1 MFEIF
6 KLNKKK
12 KELEEQIAQLK
23 ADISSMQTEIDNYDE
38 HRQIA
43 AHQYENTMR
52 SAKAAQSVLDALNGK
67 IHVIEEMQDYNI
79 PYYQDSL
86 DELEHKRY
94 ELQSKIESAVNTGL
108 YRIEQGYTLNGSD
121 RRGKEMQ
128 DVYGRGLCYAMSGYI
143 DSKEKSVT
151 IGNVVKSKELIKNK
165 FNSYQSK
172 ANKVGLALNS
182 EYVKARLDMFDI
194 NLAIKVKQKEEKAR
208 IREEKRRLREQEQL
222 LADIARERA
231 KLLEEK
237 KAMNIAFDKA
247 LTDDERNRIKYQL
260 ASIDKRLDSIAYRES
275 HSKAGWLY
283 VITSPSLPG
292 LTKIGCTRRL
302 NPSIRIKELS
312 SSSLPEP
319 FHAHCFVFS
328 DDCFE
333 LENNIHKYFDKE
345 RVNPDREFF
354 RIEPKEAIDVLKE
367 IFNVDVHFVDEDCDE
382 NEEDCADEG

>member
-382 NEEDCADEG
+382 NEEDE

>member
-23 ADISSMQTEIDNYDE
+23 ADISSMQAEIDNYDE
-38 HRQIA
+38 HLQIA

-52 SAKAAQSVLDALNGK
+52 SAKAAQSVLDTLNGK

-143 DSKEKSVT
+143 DNKEKSVT
-151 IGNVVKSKELIKNK
+151 TGNVAKSKELIKNK

-172 ANKVGLALNS
+172 ANKVGLALNA
-182 EYVKARLDMFDI
+182 EYVKARLDMLDI

-208 IREEKRRLREQEQL
+208 IREEKRRLKEQEQL

-247 LTDDERNRIKYQL
+247 LTDDERNRIKSQL

-367 IFNVDVHFVDEDCDE
+367 IFHVDVHFVDEDCDE
-382 NEEDCADEG
+382 NEEDE

>member
-52 SAKAAQSVLDALNGK
+52 SAKAAQSVLDTLNGK

-128 DVYGRGLCYAMSGYI
+128 DVYGRGLIYSCNAYI

-151 IGNVVKSKELIKNK
+151 TGNIAKSKELIKNK

-172 ANKVGLALNS
+172 ANKVGLALNA
-182 EYVKARLDMFDI
+182 EYVKARLDMLDI

-247 LTDDERNRIKYQL
+247 LTDDERNRIKSQL

-354 RIEPKEAIDVLKE
+354 RIEPKDAIDVLKE

-382 NEEDCADEG
+382 NEEDE

>member
-12 KELEEQIAQLK
+12 KELEERITELSAIIAKQQEDVTVTRLNIDLLHKEEKKAQTAVLTVQNQL
-23 ADISSMQTEIDNYDE
+23 DVI
-38 HRQIA
+38 
-43 AHQYENTMR
+43 
-52 SAKAAQSVLDALNGK
+52 NGK
-67 IHVIEEMQDYNI
+67 IHAIEEMQDYNI

-143 DSKEKSVT
+143 DNKEKSVT
-151 IGNVVKSKELIKNK
+151 TGNVAKSKELIKNK

-182 EYVKARLDMFDI
+182 EYVKARLDMLDI

-247 LTDDERNRIKYQL
+247 LTDDERNRIKSQL
-260 ASIDKRLDSIAYRES
+260 ASIDKRLDSIAYREA

-283 VITSPSLPG
+283 VISSPSLPG
-292 LTKIGCTRRL
+292 LVKIGCTRRL
-302 NPSIRIKELS
+302 NPALRVRELS

-319 FHAHCFVFS
+319 YHAHCFVFS

-367 IFNVDVHFVDEDCDE
+367 IFNVDVHFVDDDEEMEDYDDA
-382 NEEDCADEG
+382 N

>member
-52 SAKAAQSVLDALNGK
+52 SAKEAQSVLDALNGK

-108 YRIEQGYTLNGSD
+108 YRIEQGYTLNDSA

-128 DVYGRGLCYAMSGYI
+128 DVYGRGLIYSCNAYI

-151 IGNVVKSKELIKNK
+151 TGNIAKSKELIKNK

-172 ANKVGLALNS
+172 ANKVGLALNA
-182 EYVKARLDMFDI
+182 EYVKARLDMLDI

-208 IREEKRRLREQEQL
+208 IREEKRRLKEQEQL

-237 KAMNIAFDKA
+237 K
-247 LTDDERNRIKYQL
+247 Q
-260 ASIDKRLDSIAYRES
+260 
-275 HSKAGWLY
+275 
-283 VITSPSLPG
+283 
-292 LTKIGCTRRL
+292 
-302 NPSIRIKELS
+302 
-312 SSSLPEP
+312 
-319 FHAHCFVFS
+319 
-328 DDCFE
+328 
-333 LENNIHKYFDKE
+333 
-345 RVNPDREFF
+345 
-354 RIEPKEAIDVLKE
+354 
-367 IFNVDVHFVDEDCDE
+367 
-382 NEEDCADEG
+382 

>member
-12 KELEEQIAQLK
+12 KELEEQIAQLEK
-23 ADISSMQTEIDNYDE
+23 QIEDKKDDIECIKLDTELFTAERDR
-38 HRQIA
+38 HRQEA
-43 AHQYENTMR
+43 LE
-52 SAKAAQSVLDALNGK
+52 AQSALDTLNGK

-151 IGNVVKSKELIKNK
+151 TGNIAKSKELIKTK

-172 ANKVGLALNS
+172 ANKVGLALNA
-182 EYVKARLDMFDI
+182 EYVKARLDILDI
-194 NLAIKVKQKEEKAR
+194 NLAIKVKQKEERAR

-247 LTDDERNRIKYQL
+247 LTDDERNRIKSQL
-260 ASIDKRLDSIAYRES
+260 ASIDKRLDSIAYREA

-283 VITSPSLPG
+283 VISSPSLPG
-292 LTKIGCTRRL
+292 LVKLGCTRRL
-302 NPSIRIKELS
+302 NPALRVRELS

-319 FHAHCFVFS
+319 YHAHCFVFS

-367 IFNVDVHFVDEDCDE
+367 IFNVDVHFVDENCDE
-382 NEEDCADEG
+382 NEEDE

>member
-23 ADISSMQTEIDNYDE
+23 ADISSMQAEIDNYDE

-52 SAKAAQSVLDALNGK
+52 SAKAAQSVLDALNGR

-86 DELEHKRY
+86 DELEHRRY
-94 ELQSKIESAVNTGL
+94 QLQDKIESAVNTGL
-108 YRIEQGYTLNGSD
+108 YRIEQGYTLNDSA

-128 DVYGRGLCYAMSGYI
+128 DVYGRGLVYAMSGYI
-143 DSKEKSVT
+143 DNKEKSVT
-151 IGNVVKSKELIKNK
+151 TGNIAKSKELIKNK

-172 ANKVGLALNS
+172 ANKVGLALNA
-182 EYVKARLDMFDI
+182 EYVKARIEMLDI
-194 NLAIKVKQKEEKAR
+194 NLAIKVKQKKEKAR

-231 KLLEEK
+231 RLLEEK

-247 LTDDERNRIKYQL
+247 LTDDERNRIKSQL
-260 ASIDKRLDSIAYRES
+260 ASIDKRLDSIAYREA

-283 VITSPSLPG
+283 VISSPSLSG
-292 LTKIGCTRRL
+292 LVKLGCTRRL
-302 NPSIRIKELS
+302 NPALRVRELS

-319 FHAHCFVFS
+319 YRAHCFVFS

-382 NEEDCADEG
+382 NEEDE

>member
-128 DVYGRGLCYAMSGYI
+128 DVYGRGLIYSCNAYI

-151 IGNVVKSKELIKNK
+151 TGNIAKSKELIKNK

-172 ANKVGLALNS
+172 ANKVGLALNA
-182 EYVKARLDMFDI
+182 EYVKARLDMLDI

-247 LTDDERNRIKYQL
+247 LTDDERNRIKSQL
-260 ASIDKRLDSIAYRES
+260 ASIDKRLDSIAYREA

-283 VITSPSLPG
+283 VISSPSLPG
-292 LTKIGCTRRL
+292 LVKLGCTRRL
-302 NPSIRIKELS
+302 NPALRVRELS

-319 FHAHCFVFS
+319 YHAHCFVFS

-367 IFNVDVHFVDEDCDE
+367 IFNVDVHFVDEDGDE
-382 NEEDCADEG
+382 NEEDE

>member
-128 DVYGRGLCYAMSGYI
+128 DVYGRGLIYSCNAYI
-143 DSKEKSVT
+143 DSKEKSIT
-151 IGNVVKSKELIKNK
+151 TGNIAKSKELIKNK

-172 ANKVGLALNS
+172 ANKVGLALNA
-182 EYVKARLDMFDI
+182 EYVKARLDMLDI

-208 IREEKRRLREQEQL
+208 IREEKSRLREQEQL

-247 LTDDERNRIKYQL
+247 LTDDERNRIKSQL
-260 ASIDKRLDSIAYRES
+260 ANIDKRLDSIAYRES

-283 VITSPSLPG
+283 VISSPSLPG

-382 NEEDCADEG
+382 NEEDE

>member
-12 KELEEQIAQLK
+12 KELEAQIAQLK

-52 SAKAAQSVLDALNGK
+52 SAKAAQSILDTLNGK
-67 IHVIEEMQDYNI
+67 IHAIEEMQDYNI

-108 YRIEQGYTLNGSD
+108 YRIEQGYTLNDSA

-151 IGNVVKSKELIKNK
+151 TGNIAKSKELIKNK

-172 ANKVGLALNS
+172 ANKVGLALNA
-182 EYVKARLDMFDI
+182 EYVKARLDMLDI

-247 LTDDERNRIKYQL
+247 LTDDERNRIKSQL

-292 LTKIGCTRRL
+292 LTKLGCTRRL

-367 IFNVDVHFVDEDCDE
+367 FFNVDVHFVDEDCDE
-382 NEEDCADEG
+382 NEENE

>member
-1 MFEIF
+1 MFEITF
-6 KLNKKK
+6 LHKKK
-12 KELEEQIAQLK
+12 QELERKISAQEDLSNELDKTIKLLQEIANKEQAK
-23 ADISSMQTEIDNYDE
+23 ADNAE
-38 HRQIA
+38 IA
-43 AHQYENTMR
+43 AKE
-52 SAKAAQSVLDALNGK
+52 AQSVLDALNGK

-108 YRIEQGYTLNGSD
+108 YRIEQGYTLNDSA

-128 DVYGRGLCYAMSGYI
+128 DVYGRGLVYAMLGYI

-151 IGNVVKSKELIKNK
+151 TGNIVKSKELIKNK

-172 ANKVGLALNS
+172 ANKVGLALNT
-182 EYVKARLDMFDI
+182 EYVKARLDMLDI

-247 LTDDERNRIKYQL
+247 LTDDERNRIKSQL

-283 VITSPSLPG
+283 VISSPSLPG
-292 LTKIGCTRRL
+292 LVKLGCTRRL
-302 NPSIRIKELS
+302 NPALRVRELS

-319 FHAHCFVFS
+319 YHAHCFVFS

-367 IFNVDVHFVDEDCDE
+367 IFHVDVHFVDEDCDE
-382 NEEDCADEG
+382 NEEDE

>member
-23 ADISSMQTEIDNYDE
+23 ADISSIQAEIDNYDE

-67 IHVIEEMQDYNI
+67 IHFIEEMQDYNI

-108 YRIEQGYTLNGSD
+108 YRIEQNYTLNGSD

-128 DVYGRGLCYAMSGYI
+128 DVYGRGLVYSCNAYI

-151 IGNVVKSKELIKNK
+151 TGNIAKSKELIKNK

-172 ANKVGLALNS
+172 ANKVGLALNA
-182 EYVKARLDMFDI
+182 EYVKARLDMLDI

-247 LTDDERNRIKYQL
+247 LTDDERNRIKSQL
-260 ASIDKRLDSIAYRES
+260 ANIDKRLDSIAYRES

-354 RIEPKEAIDVLKE
+354 RIEPKEVIDVLRNE
-367 IFNVDVHFVDEDCDE
+367 FHVDVHFVNEDCDE
-382 NEEDCADEG
+382 NEEDE

>member
-128 DVYGRGLCYAMSGYI
+128 DVYGRGLIYSCNAYI
-143 DSKEKSVT
+143 DSKEKSIT
-151 IGNVVKSKELIKNK
+151 TGNIAKSKELIKNK

-172 ANKVGLALNS
+172 ANKVGLALNA
-182 EYVKARLDMFDI
+182 EYVKARLDMLDI

-247 LTDDERNRIKYQL
+247 LTDDERNRIKSQL

-283 VITSPSLPG
+283 VISSPSLPG
-292 LTKIGCTRRL
+292 LVKIGCTRRL
-302 NPSIRIKELS
+302 NPALRVRELS

-319 FHAHCFVFS
+319 YHAHCFVFS

-333 LENNIHKYFDKE
+333 LENNVHKYFDKE

-382 NEEDCADEG
+382 NEEDE

>member
-23 ADISSMQTEIDNYDE
+23 SDISSIQAEIDNYDE

-67 IHVIEEMQDYNI
+67 IHAIEEMQDYNI

-86 DELEHKRY
+86 DELEHRRY

-108 YRIEQGYTLNGSD
+108 YRIEQNYTLNGSD

-128 DVYGRGLCYAMSGYI
+128 DVYGRGLVYSCNAYI

-151 IGNVVKSKELIKNK
+151 TGNLTKSKELIKNK

-172 ANKVGLALNS
+172 ANKVGLALNA
-182 EYVKARLDMFDI
+182 EYVKARLDMLDI

-222 LADIARERA
+222 LAESEREQQR
-231 KLLEEK
+231 LEEERK
-237 KAMNIAFDKA
+237 NLQKLFAQAVTREEQDK
-247 LTDDERNRIKYQL
+247 IKEKL
-260 ASIDKRLDSIAYRES
+260 SNVDKRIENIDWRVS
-275 HSKAGWLY
+275 HANAGWLY
-283 VITSPSLPG
+283 IATTQSMPG
-292 LTKIGCTRRL
+292 IYKAGCTRRL
-302 NPSIRIKELS
+302 NPLTRLSELS
-312 SSSLPEP
+312 SASVP
-319 FHAHCFVFS
+319 FVFECRGLVFS
-328 DDCFE
+328 ESVFE
-333 LENNIHKYFDKE
+333 LEAQLHKRLDKY
-345 RVNPDREFF
+345 RVNKDNTRKEFF
-354 RIEPKEAIDVLKE
+354 YGEPVDAINILRNE
-367 IFNVDVHFVDEDCDE
+367 FNVEVHFIDEDWFTE
-382 NEEDCADEG
+382 NS

>member
-52 SAKAAQSVLDALNGK
+52 SAKAAQSVLDALNGQ
-67 IHVIEEMQDYNI
+67 IHIIEEMQDYNI

-86 DELEHKRY
+86 DELEHRRY
-94 ELQSKIESAVNTGL
+94 DLQSKIESAVNTGL
-108 YRIEQGYTLNGSD
+108 YRIEQEYRVDGSSKRGYELQSAF
-121 RRGKEMQ
+121 
-128 DVYGRGLCYAMSGYI
+128 GRGIIYSCNAYI

-151 IGNVVKSKELIKNK
+151 TGNVAKNKELIKNK

-172 ANKVGLALNS
+172 ANKVGLALNA
-182 EYVKARLDMFDI
+182 EYVKARLDMLDI

-247 LTDDERNRIKYQL
+247 LTDDERNRIKSQL
-260 ASIDKRLDSIAYRES
+260 ANIDKRLDSIAYRES

-382 NEEDCADEG
+382 NEEDE

>member
-12 KELEEQIAQLK
+12 KKTEDYIDLLK
-23 ADISSMQTEIDNYDE
+23 FKIQEMYKEIDSLETKEEKSRKSAENAE
-38 HRQIA
+38 IA
-43 AHQYENTMR
+43 AKE
-52 SAKAAQSVLDALNGK
+52 AQSVLDALNNK

-86 DELEHKRY
+86 DDLEHKRY
-94 ELQSKIESAVNTGL
+94 ELQNKIESAVNTGL
-108 YRIEQGYTLNGSD
+108 YRIEQSYTLNGSD

-128 DVYGRGLCYAMSGYI
+128 DVYGRGLVYALGGYI

-151 IGNVVKSKELIKNK
+151 TSNIAKSKELIKNK

-172 ANKVGLALNS
+172 ANKVGLALNA
-182 EYVKARLDMFDI
+182 EYIKARLDMLDI

-247 LTDDERNRIKYQL
+247 LTDDERNRIKSQL

-283 VITSPSLPG
+283 VITSPSLPN

-302 NPSIRIKELS
+302 NPSIRVKELS

-354 RIEPKEAIDVLKE
+354 HIEPKEAIDVLKE

-382 NEEDCADEG
+382 NEEDE

>member
-1 MFEIF
+1 MFDIF

-108 YRIEQGYTLNGSD
+108 YRIEQNYTLNGSD

-128 DVYGRGLCYAMSGYI
+128 DVYGRGLIYSCNAYI

-151 IGNVVKSKELIKNK
+151 TGNIAKSKELIKNK

-172 ANKVGLALNS
+172 ANKVGLALNA
-182 EYVKARLDMFDI
+182 EYVKARLDMLDI

-247 LTDDERNRIKYQL
+247 LTDDERNRIKSQL

-283 VITSPSLPG
+283 VISSPSLPG
-292 LTKIGCTRRL
+292 LVKLGCTRRL
-302 NPSIRIKELS
+302 NPALRVRELS

-319 FHAHCFVFS
+319 YHAHCVVFS
-328 DDCFE
+328 DNCFE

-354 RIEPKEAIDVLKE
+354 RIEPKEAIDVLRNE
-367 IFNVDVHFVDEDCDE
+367 FHVDVHSADEDCDE
-382 NEEDCADEG
+382 NEEDE

>member
-12 KELEEQIAQLK
+12 KELEEQIALLEQRLEDK
-23 ADISSMQTEIDNYDE
+23 KDDIECIKLDTELFTAERDR
-38 HRQIA
+38 HRQEA
-43 AHQYENTMR
+43 LE
-52 SAKAAQSVLDALNGK
+52 AQSVLDALNGK

-128 DVYGRGLCYAMSGYI
+128 DVYGRGLVYSCNAYI

-151 IGNVVKSKELIKNK
+151 TGNVAKSKELIKNK

-172 ANKVGLALNS
+172 ANKVGLALNA

-247 LTDDERNRIKYQL
+247 LTDDERNRIKSQL
-260 ASIDKRLDSIAYRES
+260 ANIDKRLDSIAYRES

-354 RIEPKEAIDVLKE
+354 RIEPKEAIEVLKE
-367 IFNVDVHFVDEDCDE
+367 IFHVDVHFVDEDCDE
-382 NEEDCADEG
+382 NEEDE

>member
-12 KELEEQIAQLK
+12 KELEAQIAQLEQQLEDK
-23 ADISSMQTEIDNYDE
+23 KDDIECIKLDTELFTAERDR
-38 HRQIA
+38 HRQEAI
-43 AHQYENTMR
+43 E
-52 SAKAAQSVLDALNGK
+52 AQSVLDALNGK

-108 YRIEQGYTLNGSD
+108 YRIEQNYTLNGSD

-128 DVYGRGLCYAMSGYI
+128 DVYGRGLIYSCNAYI
-143 DSKEKSVT
+143 DNKEKSVT
-151 IGNVVKSKELIKNK
+151 TGNIAKSKELIKNK

-172 ANKVGLALNS
+172 ANKVGLALNA
-182 EYVKARLDMFDI
+182 EYVKARLDMLDI

-247 LTDDERNRIKYQL
+247 LTDDERNRIKSQL

-283 VITSPSLPG
+283 VISSPSLPG

-382 NEEDCADEG
+382 NEEDE

>member
-6 KLNKKK
+6 KLSKKK

-52 SAKAAQSVLDALNGK
+52 SAKAAQSVLDTLNGK

-128 DVYGRGLCYAMSGYI
+128 DVYGRGLIYSCNAYI

-151 IGNVVKSKELIKNK
+151 TGNIAKSKELIKNK

-172 ANKVGLALNS
+172 ANKVGLALNA
-182 EYVKARLDMFDI
+182 EYVKARLDMLDI

-247 LTDDERNRIKYQL
+247 LTDDERNRIKSQL

-354 RIEPKEAIDVLKE
+354 RIEPKEAIDVLRNE
-367 IFNVDVHFVDEDCDE
+367 FHVDVHFVDEDCDE
-382 NEEDCADEG
+382 NEEDE

>member
-12 KELEEQIAQLK
+12 KALEEQISQLK

-52 SAKAAQSVLDALNGK
+52 SAKAAQSILDALNGK
-67 IHVIEEMQDYNI
+67 IHAIEEMQDYNI

-108 YRIEQGYTLNGSD
+108 YRIEQEYTLNDSA

-128 DVYGRGLCYAMSGYI
+128 DVYGRGLIYSCNAYI

-151 IGNVVKSKELIKNK
+151 TGNIAKSKELIKNK

-172 ANKVGLALNS
+172 ANKVGLALNA
-182 EYVKARLDMFDI
+182 EYVKARLDMIDI
-194 NLAIKVKQKEEKAR
+194 NLAIKVKQKEEKTR

-222 LADIARERA
+222 LAEAEREKQNFRKSA
-231 KLLEEK
+231 EC
-237 KAMNIAFDKA
+237 MNN
-247 LTDDERNRIKYQL
+247 LSERHSMLKNVLNLKQRLKQ
-260 ASIDKRLDSIAYRES
+260 SISVLQILITVLIMQRLDICTLLQRQPCQIAAS
-275 HSKAGWLY
+275 WA
-283 VITSPSLPG
+283 
-292 LTKIGCTRRL
+292 
-302 NPSIRIKELS
+302 
-312 SSSLPEP
+312 
-319 FHAHCFVFS
+319 
-328 DDCFE
+328 
-333 LENNIHKYFDKE
+333 
-345 RVNPDREFF
+345 
-354 RIEPKEAIDVLKE
+354 
-367 IFNVDVHFVDEDCDE
+367 
-382 NEEDCADEG
+382 

>member
-12 KELEEQIAQLK
+12 KDLEEQIAQLK
-23 ADISSMQTEIDNYDE
+23 ADISSMQAEIDNYDE

-52 SAKAAQSVLDALNGK
+52 SAKEAQSVLDTLNGK

-151 IGNVVKSKELIKNK
+151 TGNIAKSKELIKNK

-172 ANKVGLALNS
+172 ANKVGLALNA
-182 EYVKARLDMFDI
+182 EYVKARLDMLDI

-247 LTDDERNRIKYQL
+247 LTDDERNRIKSQL

-292 LTKIGCTRRL
+292 LVKLGVTRQL
-302 NPSIRIKELS
+302 NPVMRIKQLS

-382 NEEDCADEG
+382 NEEDE

>member
-1 MFEIF
+1 VFEIF
-6 KLNKKK
+6 KMNKKK
-12 KELEEQIAQLK
+12 KELEHYIDLLDFKIQELYK
-23 ADISSMQTEIDNYDE
+23 EIDSLE
-38 HRQIA
+38 TKEEKSRKSAESAEIA
-43 AHQYENTMR
+43 AKE
-52 SAKAAQSVLDALNGK
+52 AQSVLNALNGK
-67 IHVIEEMQDYNI
+67 IHTIEEMQDYNI

-108 YRIEQGYTLNGSD
+108 YRIEQGYTLNDSA

-128 DVYGRGLCYAMSGYI
+128 DVYGRGLCYAMSEYI
-143 DSKEKSVT
+143 DNKEKSIT
-151 IGNVVKSKELIKNK
+151 TSNIAKSKELIKNK

-172 ANKVGLALNS
+172 ANKVGLALNA
-182 EYVKARLDMFDI
+182 EYVKARLDMLYI

-208 IREEKRRLREQEQL
+208 IREEKRRLKEQEQL

-247 LTDDERNRIKYQL
+247 LTDDERNRIKSQL

-283 VITSPSLPG
+283 VISSPSLPG
-292 LTKIGCTRRL
+292 LVKLGCTRRL
-302 NPSIRIKELS
+302 NPALRVRELS

-319 FHAHCFVFS
+319 YHAHCFVFS

-367 IFNVDVHFVDEDCDE
+367 IFNVDVHFVDENCDE
-382 NEEDCADEG
+382 NEEDE

>member
-12 KELEEQIAQLK
+12 AAIEENITLLEAKQKAMQEKIKALDNLTAARQNK
-23 ADISSMQTEIDNYDE
+23 ADCAE
-38 HRQIA
+38 IA
-43 AHQYENTMR
+43 AKE
-52 SAKAAQSVLDALNGK
+52 AQSVLDTLNGK

-108 YRIEQGYTLNGSD
+108 YRIEQNYTLNGSD

-128 DVYGRGLCYAMSGYI
+128 DVYGRGLIYSCNAYI

-151 IGNVVKSKELIKNK
+151 TDNIAKSKELIKNK

-172 ANKVGLALNS
+172 ANKVGLALNA
-182 EYVKARLDMFDI
+182 EYVKARLDMLDI
-194 NLAIKVKQKEEKAR
+194 NLAIKVKKKEEKAR

-247 LTDDERNRIKYQL
+247 LTDDERNRIKSQL

-283 VITSPSLPG
+283 VISSPSLPG

-367 IFNVDVHFVDEDCDE
+367 FFNVDVHFVDEDCDE
-382 NEEDCADEG
+382 NEEDE

>member
-94 ELQSKIESAVNTGL
+94 ELQSKIESTVNTGL

-143 DSKEKSVT
+143 DNKEKSVT
-151 IGNVVKSKELIKNK
+151 TGNVAKSKELIKNK

-172 ANKVGLALNS
+172 ANKVGLALNA
-182 EYVKARLDMFDI
+182 EYVKARLDMLDI

-247 LTDDERNRIKYQL
+247 LTDDERNRIKSQL

-367 IFNVDVHFVDEDCDE
+367 IFHVDVHFVDEDCDE
-382 NEEDCADEG
+382 NEEDE

>member
-12 KELEEQIAQLK
+12 KELEAQIAQLK

-52 SAKAAQSVLDALNGK
+52 SAKAAQSVLDTLNGK
-67 IHVIEEMQDYNI
+67 IHAIEEMQDYNI

-108 YRIEQGYTLNGSD
+108 YRIEQGYTLNDSA

-151 IGNVVKSKELIKNK
+151 TGNIAKSKELIKNK

-172 ANKVGLALNS
+172 ANKVGLALNA
-182 EYVKARLDMFDI
+182 EYVKARLDMLDI

-247 LTDDERNRIKYQL
+247 LTDDERNRIKSQL

-292 LTKIGCTRRL
+292 LVKLGCTRRL
-302 NPSIRIKELS
+302 NPALRVRELS

-319 FHAHCFVFS
+319 YHAHCFVFS

-367 IFNVDVHFVDEDCDE
+367 FFNVDVHFVDEDCDE
-382 NEEDCADEG
+382 NEEDEYAS

>member
-52 SAKAAQSVLDALNGK
+52 SAKAAQSILDALNGK

-86 DELEHKRY
+86 EELEHNRY

-108 YRIEQGYTLNGSD
+108 YRIEQNYTLNGSD

-128 DVYGRGLCYAMSGYI
+128 DVYGRGLIYSCNAYI

-151 IGNVVKSKELIKNK
+151 TGNIAKSKELIKNK

-172 ANKVGLALNS
+172 ANKVGLALNA
-182 EYVKARLDMFDI
+182 EYVKARLDMLDI
-194 NLAIKVKQKEEKAR
+194 NLAIKIKQKEEKAR

-247 LTDDERNRIKYQL
+247 LTDDERNRIKSQL

-283 VITSPSLPG
+283 VISSPSLPG
-292 LTKIGCTRRL
+292 LVKIGCTRRL
-302 NPSIRIKELS
+302 NPTLRVRELS

-319 FHAHCFVFS
+319 YHAHCFVFS

-367 IFNVDVHFVDEDCDE
+367 IFHVDVHFVDEDCDE
-382 NEEDCADEG
+382 NEEDE

>member
-108 YRIEQGYTLNGSD
+108 YRIEQNYTLNGSD

-143 DSKEKSVT
+143 DSKEKSIT
-151 IGNVVKSKELIKNK
+151 TGNIAKSKELIKNK

-172 ANKVGLALNS
+172 ANKVGLALNA
-182 EYVKARLDMFDI
+182 EYVKARLDMLDI

-247 LTDDERNRIKYQL
+247 LTDDERNRIKSQL
-260 ASIDKRLDSIAYRES
+260 ASIDKRLDSIAYREA

-354 RIEPKEAIDVLKE
+354 RIEPKDAIDVLKE

-382 NEEDCADEG
+382 NEEDE

>member
-12 KELEEQIAQLK
+12 KETEHYIELLEFKVQELYK
-23 ADISSMQTEIDNYDE
+23 EIDSLEIKEEKSRKSAENVE
-38 HRQIA
+38 IA
-43 AHQYENTMR
+43 AKE
-52 SAKAAQSVLDALNGK
+52 AQSVLDALNGK
-67 IHVIEEMQDYNI
+67 INTIEEMQDYNI

-128 DVYGRGLCYAMSGYI
+128 DVYGRGLVYALGGYI

-151 IGNVVKSKELIKNK
+151 TGNIAKSKELIKNK

-172 ANKVGLALNS
+172 ANKVGLALNA
-182 EYVKARLDMFDI
+182 EYVKARLDILDI
-194 NLAIKVKQKEEKAR
+194 NLTIEVKQKEEKAR

-247 LTDDERNRIKYQL
+247 LTDDERNRIKSQL
-260 ASIDKRLDSIAYRES
+260 ASIDKRLNSIAYREA

-283 VITSPSLPG
+283 VITSPSLPN

-302 NPSIRIKELS
+302 NPSIRVKELS

-354 RIEPKEAIDVLKE
+354 RIEPKEVIDVLKE
-367 IFNVDVHFVDEDCDE
+367 IFNVDVHFVDEDCED
-382 NEEDCADEG
+382 NEEDE

>member
-12 KELEEQIAQLK
+12 KELEAQIAQLK

-52 SAKAAQSVLDALNGK
+52 SAKEAQSVLDTLNGK

-79 PYYQDSL
+79 SYYQDSL
-86 DELEHKRY
+86 DELEHRRY

-108 YRIEQGYTLNGSD
+108 YRIEQGYTLNDSA

-128 DVYGRGLCYAMSGYI
+128 DVYGRGLIYSCNAYI
-143 DSKEKSVT
+143 DNKEKSVT
-151 IGNVVKSKELIKNK
+151 TGNIAKSKELIKNK

-172 ANKVGLALNS
+172 ANKVGLALNA
-182 EYVKARLDMFDI
+182 EYVKARLDMLDI

-208 IREEKRRLREQEQL
+208 IREEKRRLKEQEQL

-247 LTDDERNRIKYQL
+247 LTDDERNRIKSQL
-260 ASIDKRLDSIAYRES
+260 ANIDKRLDSIAYRES
-275 HSKAGWLY
+275 HNKAGWLY

-292 LTKIGCTRRL
+292 LVKLGCTRRL
-302 NPSIRIKELS
+302 NPALRVRELS

-319 FHAHCFVFS
+319 YHAHCFVFS

-367 IFNVDVHFVDEDCDE
+367 IFNVDVHFADEDCDE
-382 NEEDCADEG
+382 NEEDE

>member
-52 SAKAAQSVLDALNGK
+52 SAKAAQSVLDTLNGK

-108 YRIEQGYTLNGSD
+108 YRIEQGYTLNDSA

-128 DVYGRGLCYAMSGYI
+128 DVYGRGLIYSCNAYI

-151 IGNVVKSKELIKNK
+151 TGNVAKSKELIKNK

-172 ANKVGLALNS
+172 ANKVGLALNA
-182 EYVKARLDMFDI
+182 EYVKARLDMLDI

-247 LTDDERNRIKYQL
+247 LTDDERNRIKSQL
-260 ASIDKRLDSIAYRES
+260 ASIDKRLDSIAYREA

-283 VITSPSLPG
+283 VISSPSLPG
-292 LTKIGCTRRL
+292 LVKLGCTRRL
-302 NPSIRIKELS
+302 NPALRVRELS

-319 FHAHCFVFS
+319 YHAHCFVFS

-382 NEEDCADEG
+382 NEEDE

>member
-1 MFEIF
+1 MFEITF
-6 KLNKKK
+6 LRKKK
-12 KELEEQIAQLK
+12 QELERKISAQEDLSNELDKKIKLLQEIANKEQNEAEN
-23 ADISSMQTEIDNYDE
+23 AE
-38 HRQIA
+38 IA
-43 AHQYENTMR
+43 AKE
-52 SAKAAQSVLDALNGK
+52 AQSVLDALNSK

-143 DSKEKSVT
+143 DNKEKSVT
-151 IGNVVKSKELIKNK
+151 TGNVAKSKELIKNK

-172 ANKVGLALNS
+172 ANKVGLALNA
-182 EYVKARLDMFDI
+182 EYVKARLDMLDI

-247 LTDDERNRIKYQL
+247 LTDDERNRIKSQL

-382 NEEDCADEG
+382 NEEDE

>member
-6 KLNKKK
+6 KLNNKK

-23 ADISSMQTEIDNYDE
+23 ADVASMQVEIDNYDE
-38 HRQIA
+38 KRQIV
-43 AHQYENTMR
+43 AHEYENTMR
-52 SAKAAQSVLDALNGK
+52 SAKVAKNTLDALNSK

-86 DELEHKRY
+86 DDLEHKRY

-108 YRIEQGYTLNGSD
+108 YRIEQYYTLNGSD

-128 DVYGRGLCYAMSGYI
+128 DVYGRGLVYALGGYI

-151 IGNVVKSKELIKNK
+151 TSNIAKSKESIKNK
-165 FNSYQSK
+165 FNFYQSK
-172 ANKVGLALNS
+172 ANKVGLALNA
-182 EYVKARLDMFDI
+182 EYVKARLDMLDI

-247 LTDDERNRIKYQL
+247 LTDDERNRIKSQL

-292 LTKIGCTRRL
+292 LVKLGCTRRL
-302 NPSIRIKELS
+302 NPTLRVRELS

-319 FHAHCFVFS
+319 YHAHCFVFS

-333 LENNIHKYFDKE
+333 LESQIHKYFDKE

-382 NEEDCADEG
+382 NEEDE

>member
-12 KELEEQIAQLK
+12 KELEEQITELERQLEDK
-23 ADISSMQTEIDNYDE
+23 KDDIECIKLDTELFTAERDR
-38 HRQIA
+38 HRQEA
-43 AHQYENTMR
+43 LE
-52 SAKAAQSVLDALNGK
+52 AQSVLDALNGK

-79 PYYQDSL
+79 QYYQDSL
-86 DELEHKRY
+86 EELEHKRY

-108 YRIEQGYTLNGSD
+108 YRIEQNYTLNGSD

-128 DVYGRGLCYAMSGYI
+128 DVYGRGLVYSCNAYI

-151 IGNVVKSKELIKNK
+151 TGNIAKSKELIKNK

-172 ANKVGLALNS
+172 ANKVGLSLNA
-182 EYVKARLDMFDI
+182 EYVKARLDMLDI

-247 LTDDERNRIKYQL
+247 LTDDERNRIKSQL
-260 ASIDKRLDSIAYRES
+260 ASIDKRLDSIAYREA

-292 LTKIGCTRRL
+292 LVKLGCTRRL
-302 NPSIRIKELS
+302 NPALRVRELS

-319 FHAHCFVFS
+319 YHAHCFVFS

-367 IFNVDVHFVDEDCDE
+367 IFDVDVHFVDEDCDE
-382 NEEDCADEG
+382 NEEDE

>member
-52 SAKAAQSVLDALNGK
+52 SAKAAQSVLDTLNGK

-108 YRIEQGYTLNGSD
+108 YRIEQNYTLNGSD

-128 DVYGRGLCYAMSGYI
+128 DVYGRGLIYSCNAYI

-151 IGNVVKSKELIKNK
+151 TGNIAKSKELIKNK

-172 ANKVGLALNS
+172 ANKVGLALNA
-182 EYVKARLDMFDI
+182 EYVKARLDMLDI

-222 LADIARERA
+222 LADIARERT

-247 LTDDERNRIKYQL
+247 LTDDERNRIKSQL

-354 RIEPKEAIDVLKE
+354 RIEPKEVIDVLRNE
-367 IFNVDVHFVDEDCDE
+367 FHVDVHFVDEDCDE
-382 NEEDCADEG
+382 NEEDE

>member
-12 KELEEQIAQLK
+12 KELEEQIALLEKQIEDK
-23 ADISSMQTEIDNYDE
+23 KDDIECIKLDTELFTAERDR
-38 HRQIA
+38 HRQEA
-43 AHQYENTMR
+43 LE
-52 SAKAAQSVLDALNGK
+52 AQSVLDALNGK

-79 PYYQDSL
+79 QYYQDSL

-94 ELQSKIESAVNTGL
+94 ELQNKIESAVNTGL
-108 YRIEQGYTLNGSD
+108 YRIEQNYMLNGSD

-151 IGNVVKSKELIKNK
+151 TGNITKSKELIKNK

-172 ANKVGLALNS
+172 ANKVGLALNA
-182 EYVKARLDMFDI
+182 EYIKARLDMLDI

-247 LTDDERNRIKYQL
+247 LTDDERNRIKSQL
-260 ASIDKRLDSIAYRES
+260 ANIDKRLDSIAYRES

-292 LTKIGCTRRL
+292 LVKLGCTRRL
-302 NPSIRIKELS
+302 NPALRVRELS

-319 FHAHCFVFS
+319 YHAHCFVFS

-382 NEEDCADEG
+382 NEEDE